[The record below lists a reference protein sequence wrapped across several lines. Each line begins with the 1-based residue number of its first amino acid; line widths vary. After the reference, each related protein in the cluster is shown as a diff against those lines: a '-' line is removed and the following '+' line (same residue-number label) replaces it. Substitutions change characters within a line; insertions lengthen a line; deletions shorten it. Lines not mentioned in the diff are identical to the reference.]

1 MKLLLTERQKFILK
15 DLLYEEKSITAKTLA
30 KRYNVSLRTVRYDL
44 DNVEYWL
51 NEKGITLIKVPRVGI
66 MVKDKVEALKAI
78 KGMKFNANEVLFS
91 SKDRENIILLKL
103 ILTDKPLISEKLAE
117 ELYVSRSTIITS
129 IKKIN
134 QELKE
139 YFIYICG
146 KTNHGF
152 LLSGEE
158 RDIRRYVMGTFI
170 PFMVN
175 TYKEKLYSLCEEL
188 LSIEEINMA
197 DNAVL
202 LLRKYANM
210 RLNDIASQILKF
222 KIISLIR
229 RIRCGNILSV
239 DQEEITRYKS
249 TKVYAEA
256 KTVYMYLVENY
267 DLLYEEG
274 EIAYLS
280 YIILTESTDI
290 NPVSETDFDEEKLLN
305 VVAEIVNVAFN
316 QLNIRESEI
325 ETLSKELFSHLKITL
340 NRFELNIISENPIL
354 EQIKAKYGDVFEVV
368 KKASAIFKNEY
379 GFELSED
386 EIGFITMY
394 FLKSLEKSKTHIK
407 KNIIVV
413 CNTSRGTSKL
423 LATRIKNNITEVN
436 IKNIVSIIDIEND
449 KELLEDIDLI
459 ISTIKISNIGKP
471 TITVSPII
479 TNYEL
484 TKIRDF
490 LYLKDEYVSGEKDEK
505 NYIDDTL
512 TSIIEKYTQK
522 KNVGKLHREI
532 MSLMGSFSNIMMNDK
547 EKENYSMEAELT
559 GLILVEISDMIL
571 RLYPSGINQEEFK
584 KVCGI
589 MIHIVMAIPRWQK
602 GEYNPEKNIKGYEQ
616 MYPERFKIIEETF
629 NRISDKYKIF
639 IKRTEIVAILRYM
652 I

>member
-1 MKLLLTERQKFILK
+1 
-15 DLLYEEKSITAKTLA
+15 
-30 KRYNVSLRTVRYDL
+30 
-44 DNVEYWL
+44 
-51 NEKGITLIKVPRVGI
+51 
-66 MVKDKVEALKAI
+66 
-78 KGMKFNANEVLFS
+78 
-91 SKDRENIILLKL
+91 
-103 ILTDKPLISEKLAE
+103 
-117 ELYVSRSTIITS
+117 
-129 IKKIN
+129 
-134 QELKE
+134 
-139 YFIYICG
+139 
-146 KTNHGF
+146 
-152 LLSGEE
+152 
-158 RDIRRYVMGTFI
+158 MGTFI

-188 LSIEEINMA
+188 LNIEEINMA

-210 RLNDIASQILKF
+210 RLNDIASQMLKF

-229 RIRCGNILSV
+229 RIRSGNILSV

-290 NPVSETDFDEEKLLN
+290 NPVSETDFDDEKLLN